1 MTFRMRGHE
10 EASGTKYVPQELM
23 DEWAKKDPLENF
35 EQYLK
40 LEKVLTDE
48 QIEAFRAD
56 NKKEINDG
64 LEAAFS
70 EESVTANTVMEM
82 GDMYKPYTIIPK
94 KPETDKKTN
103 KRFVDAVS
111 DGLRQS
117 MQKYDKSVVM
127 GQDVAEYGGVFKIT
141 DGFIEE
147 FGRERV
153 RNTPIC
159 ESAIVSAAMGLSING
174 YKAIME
180 MQFADFVSS
189 GFNPIVNYLAKVHY
203 RWNQQA
209 DVVVR
214 MPTGAGVGAG
224 PFHSQSNEAW
234 FTHTPGLKLFIRLF
248 LRIQKFIDQLQ

>member
-1 MTFRMRGHE
+1 MEWKHTPIDGNNVLEVYNTIASLRNDLKKKSRPILLECMTFRMRGHE

-56 NKKEINDG
+56 NRKINDG
-64 LEAAFS
+64 SAAFS

-111 DGLRQS
+111 DDLRQS

-147 FGRERV
+147 FGKAVTILLFANRLLLV
-153 RNTPIC
+153 RQWDC
-159 ESAIVSAAMGLSING
+159 LSMAT
-174 YKAIME
+174 K
-180 MQFADFVSS
+180 
-189 GFNPIVNYLAKVHY
+189 
-203 RWNQQA
+203 
-209 DVVVR
+209 
-214 MPTGAGVGAG
+214 
-224 PFHSQSNEAW
+224 
-234 FTHTPGLKLFIRLF
+234 
-248 LRIQKFIDQLQ
+248 QLWKCNLLIL